1 MRQTIVFGAF
11 LFSLAQAL
19 NIASDPQF
27 EDPVL
32 DPSFP
37 LMHRFRQNVSEE
49 QTKFN
54 NNVTVDCNPMAVCSA
69 GWSGRLGNN
78 LYHLE
83 ELMYYAR
90 QNNYCYVKVPH
101 CTGNCNIRDLI
112 NFPDDNVINAFP
124 AARRH
129 GTPQCAETLHGMA
142 RPAMDSVK
150 DLRSTM
156 AETISGRNFL
166 KCSLGTSDMLT
177 DETVVMHMRS
187 GDIHGGMRYPQ
198 PPCSYYK
205 LVMLEGRPL
214 RKPFEK
220 GVIIT
225 EPDMRNPCIQA
236 MLDTFPGNI
245 EVHSRSVTEDAC
257 TMISAK
263 HLAIA
268 FGTWGPALSR
278 LNTNLMDLY
287 VPWGEDGVT
296 AEEYGGDLNNP
307 IDAKHWYLQSVYK
320 SPIGYRQHVYS
331 FPGFTARQSQF
342 DLVTNSYYNGQDI
355 VSYSMDRIN
364 ERIIPA

>member
-1 MRQTIVFGAF
+1 MRHTIVLGAF
-11 LFSLAQAL
+11 LSSLTEAL
-19 NIASDPQF
+19 NIASYPQF

-32 DPSFP
+32 DPVFP
-37 LMHRFRQNVSEE
+37 LMHRFDQNVSEE
-49 QTKFN
+49 QTKFK
-54 NNVTVDCNPMAVCSA
+54 NNVTVDCNPMAVCSTV
-69 GWSGRLGNN
+69 WPQRLGNN

-83 ELMYYAR
+83 GLLSDAR
-90 QNNYCYVKVPH
+90 HNNYCYVLVPN
-101 CTGNCNIRDLI
+101 GGAIRDLI
-112 NFPDDNVINAFP
+112 NFADDNVIDAFP

-129 GTPQCAETLHGMA
+129 RTPQCAKTHHGWA
-142 RPAMDSVK
+142 RARDSVK
-150 DLRSTM
+150 DLRSAM
-156 AETISGRNFL
+156 AETVVGRNLL
-166 KCSLGTSDMLT
+166 KCSPGTSDMIT

-187 GDIHGGMRYPQ
+187 GDIQGGDRYPQ

-205 LVMLEGRPL
+205 LVMLEGGPL

-220 GVIIT
+220 GVILT

-236 MLDTFPGNI
+236 MLDTFPGKI
-245 EVHSRSVTEDAC
+245 EVHSRSVAEDAC

-296 AEEYGGDLNNP
+296 AEEYGGDL
-307 IDAKHWYLQSVYK
+307 ASRSKHWYLQSIYN
-320 SPIGYRQHVYS
+320 SSIGYRQHVYS
-331 FPGFTARQSQF
+331 FPGFTSAQSQF
-342 DLVTNSYYNGQDI
+342 NGQDI
-355 VSYSMDRIN
+355 LSYSMDRIN

>member
-1 MRQTIVFGAF
+1 MRHTIVLVA
-11 LFSLAQAL
+11 SLQSSLTEAL
-19 NIASDPQF
+19 NIASDPQV

-32 DPSFP
+32 DPVFP
-37 LMHRFRQNVSEE
+37 LMHRFDQNVSEE
-49 QTKFN
+49 QAKFK
-54 NNVTVDCNPMAVCSA
+54 NNVTVDCKPMAVCST
-69 GWSGRLGNN
+69 GWPGRLGNN

-83 ELMYYAR
+83 GLLSDAR
-90 QNNYCYVKVPH
+90 HNNYCYVSVPH
-101 CTGNCNIRDLI
+101 GGAIRDLI
-112 NFPDDNVINAFP
+112 NFADDNVIDAFS

-129 GTPQCAETLHGMA
+129 GTPQCATTAHGWGGVA
-142 RPAMDSVK
+142 KDSVK

-156 AETISGRNFL
+156 SKTISYRNLL
-166 KCSLGTSDMLT
+166 KCSPATSDMIP

-187 GDIHGGMRYPQ
+187 GDIHGGNIYPQ

-205 LVMLEGRPL
+205 LVMLEGGPL

-220 GVIIT
+220 GVILT

-236 MLDTFPGNI
+236 MLDTFPGKI
-245 EVHSRSVTEDAC
+245 EVYSRSVTEDAC
-257 TMISAK
+257 AMISAK

-296 AEEYGGDLNNP
+296 AEEYGGDL
-307 IDAKHWYLQSVYK
+307 ASRSKHWYLQSVYNG
-320 SPIGYRQHVYS
+320 SIGYRQHVYS
-331 FPGFTARQSQF
+331 FPGFTSAQSQF
-342 DLVTNSYYNGQDI
+342 NGQDML
-355 VSYSMDRIN
+355 SYSMDRIN